1 MELRKNEAGTSS
13 KLLKKLTD
21 VPFTKKR
28 GYDFLV
34 TEPEALS
41 NELGSKPLA
50 FTFIPSVRRLPAHFQ
65 IVKPSKVTFAPAE
78 EPKRDRSKEIV
89 SKTAV
94 FSDHLVLG
102 SGAMQD
108 SPSHRS
114 HSNQQ
119 ERECTVS
126 KAEEMPK
133 NDVYQAE
140 FVMITDSD
148 GEGEIIARNNVKQPM
163 VIAVITDHR
172 QARIQ
177 SLDGPWDS
185 TGKTYAAEMTTG
197 AQSVSK
203 HHHNELRQQKQ
214 SQLMS
219 SLSTTDHLSHKAPD
233 IYIVPPTN
241 QKIGYD
247 FANLN
252 QVSSEESYRKG
263 QSPSGPS
270 NQDSSAF
277 FKATGHSPSC
287 SINHESEALIS
298 RSSMLNPPS
307 NSKLPITIQMKAYTI
322 PNSFYNI
329 HEKTSVGPRK
339 NQIPLLHFSS
349 ETELSNLGAQ
359 SPSSYPLRRSRT
371 LSPVSIQVTT
381 HSLSPSPKPMEP
393 HFYGSSSTIYSTN
406 ESFSPLSSNTNLSR
420 SGIKSSLPARLS
432 FLTSILK
439 SQKSTDHKTFSPEP
453 SFSNIASTSLGSPLP
468 EQMSKLSPII
478 SKKSPSR
485 FTPDQKE
492 SQKSFFYDQSHN
504 QSKLLPLPSE
514 LKVHMASISPTK
526 WHRDLSPSRE
536 RGRLSAMSSSREK
549 VIFPAQFQ
557 TYSPQTSSPTPRCIS
572 PLHLKPPLKKD
583 TQHSAKRSSMPIKS
597 RKVTLVSPSMSST
610 ASLSFSPTTQRV
622 TLPLTPEKS
631 PSPSKFFQSAPF
643 LRKQAQLSLP
653 TQELNGTFSH
663 SDYRSSLPMTYNTH
677 SYSPYLTSLSASS
690 NYRPY
695 SVSPRPGQSPTASI
709 TQCTSPIP
717 IYSPSSHSAL
727 SRSSD
732 LSSSLSLPQSPDH
745 ETKKIKEYKIKS
757 SYKALAAIP
766 TNTLLLE
773 QKALDEPV
781 KTLDDIETD
790 KMDTH
795 SQLYS
800 PAQLRQQTEEVC
812 AAIDKVLQEPLPM
825 HHHDIASTSPQ
836 GLDIPKAV
844 LCSPVPTST
853 KSQMTKP
860 GVIHS
865 VPLKAKIML
874 KKEEGCRPNP
884 FKKYVEGTSESEM
897 QHLRHSTTWENKSE
911 LRQYDGNGRK
921 SKGTC
926 QRNERTPYSR
936 QLLLIREDMENTS
949 AKQSKGKK

>member
-214 SQLMS
+214 SQ
-219 SLSTTDHLSHKAPD
+219 
-233 IYIVPPTN
+233 
-241 QKIGYD
+241 
-247 FANLN
+247 
-252 QVSSEESYRKG
+252 
-263 QSPSGPS
+263 
-270 NQDSSAF
+270 
-277 FKATGHSPSC
+277 
-287 SINHESEALIS
+287 
-298 RSSMLNPPS
+298 
-307 NSKLPITIQMKAYTI
+307 
-322 PNSFYNI
+322 
-329 HEKTSVGPRK
+329 
-339 NQIPLLHFSS
+339 
-349 ETELSNLGAQ
+349 
-359 SPSSYPLRRSRT
+359 
-371 LSPVSIQVTT
+371 
-381 HSLSPSPKPMEP
+381 
-393 HFYGSSSTIYSTN
+393 
-406 ESFSPLSSNTNLSR
+406 
-420 SGIKSSLPARLS
+420 
-432 FLTSILK
+432 
-439 SQKSTDHKTFSPEP
+439 
-453 SFSNIASTSLGSPLP
+453 
-468 EQMSKLSPII
+468 
-478 SKKSPSR
+478 
-485 FTPDQKE
+485 
-492 SQKSFFYDQSHN
+492 
-504 QSKLLPLPSE
+504 
-514 LKVHMASISPTK
+514 
-526 WHRDLSPSRE
+526 
-536 RGRLSAMSSSREK
+536 
-549 VIFPAQFQ
+549 
-557 TYSPQTSSPTPRCIS
+557 
-572 PLHLKPPLKKD
+572 
-583 TQHSAKRSSMPIKS
+583 
-597 RKVTLVSPSMSST
+597 
-610 ASLSFSPTTQRV
+610 
-622 TLPLTPEKS
+622 
-631 PSPSKFFQSAPF
+631 
-643 LRKQAQLSLP
+643 
-653 TQELNGTFSH
+653 
-663 SDYRSSLPMTYNTH
+663 
-677 SYSPYLTSLSASS
+677 
-690 NYRPY
+690 
-695 SVSPRPGQSPTASI
+695 
-709 TQCTSPIP
+709 
-717 IYSPSSHSAL
+717 
-727 SRSSD
+727 
-732 LSSSLSLPQSPDH
+732 
-745 ETKKIKEYKIKS
+745 EYKIKS

-836 GLDIPKAV
+836 GLDIPKMAMTVPKAAGRETRYAV